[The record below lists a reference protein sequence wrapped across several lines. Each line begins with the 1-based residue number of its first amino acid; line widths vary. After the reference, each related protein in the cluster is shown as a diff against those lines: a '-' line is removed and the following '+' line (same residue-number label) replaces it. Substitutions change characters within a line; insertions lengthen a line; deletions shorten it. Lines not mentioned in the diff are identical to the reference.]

1 MASQIP
7 DKNVYGPS
15 SFNPSF
21 GKDDKFTKLIN
32 YAMMDDLDGANKKN
46 FLSNYRDWI
55 KDKNFFSKEKNE
67 EIMDCLSNNSNYD
80 VINEMVE
87 IADRVSV
94 EKAVGSKAIDTLFKS
109 SSGSSKESERK
120 ERRAEESKSALD
132 DFSGF
137 SDVSQKEKSKIYAI
151 LKKLGKELEN
161 DDQPG
166 AEPSLSQI
174 DMFKSKYKEAIIFGP
189 YYDEGLEKEL
199 ENEIGDQFKE
209 ILKQNKELDNDS
221 LLSSSLQIDKK
232 FGVSEGD
239 SMHQELMKLAGEKIK
254 TEDETNFKEKYSS
267 ALFSD
272 DKFYENSPEKHK
284 ELMDNLEIYNPSLFK
299 DLEKEYGS

>member
-7 DKNVYGPS
+7 DKRIYDS
-15 SFNPSF
+15 SFSSISSF
-21 GKDDKFTKLIN
+21 GKDVISQFSELKK
-32 YAMMDDLDGANKKN
+32 YARMHELDGKNKEN
-46 FLSNYRDWI
+46 FLSEYRLWI
-55 KDKNFFSKEKNE
+55 KDKSSFTEKDNDE
-67 EIMDCLSNNSNYD
+67 LIKKLGKNSNYD

-87 IADRVSV
+87 IADQVSI
-94 EKAVGSKAIDTLFKS
+94 EKSVNSKAIDTIVKS

-120 ERRAEESKSALD
+120 ERKAEESKSALD

-137 SDVSQKEKSKIYAI
+137 SEEKSKIYAI
-151 LKKLGKELEN
+151 LTKLGKELEN

-166 AEPSLSQI
+166 AGPDPSQI
-174 DMFKSKYKEAIIFGP
+174 VKFESKYIEAIRLGP
-189 YYDEGLEKEL
+189 YYDEHLEIELEKK
-199 ENEIGDQFKE
+199 IGDKFKE
-209 ILKQNKELDNDS
+209 ILKKYKELDTDS
-221 LLSSSLQIDKK
+221 LSPSSLQIDKQ

-254 TEDETNFKEKYSS
+254 PEDETNFKKKYSS

-272 DKFYENSPEKHK
+272 DKFYENSPEKH
-284 ELMDNLEIYNPSLFK
+284 EDLMKILKDYNKSLFD